1 MFPPF
6 PEEEA
11 YAECARIIQ
20 DIDAGKIRIN
30 QFSAPSEE
38 RRGQGVMIGVLVC
51 RASDGRRIVLKTL
64 SGIGKEL
71 VSDCVA
77 EDEIFV
83 RPIVSAEKIN
93 AALLENDARIHTL
106 TDKINALKCA
116 RNAGGSKY
124 SVQTDEEKRYV
135 SERAALKLYEP
146 FLRRRMFLPYLQAK
160 ARWKRQNPE
169 VLA

>member
-30 QFSAPSEE
+30 QLSAPSEE

-71 VSDCVA
+71 VSNCAA

-93 AALLENDARIHTL
+93 AALLENDARIHTI
-106 TDKINALKCA
+106 K
-116 RNAGGSKY
+116 
-124 SVQTDEEKRYV
+124 
-135 SERAALKLYEP
+135 
-146 FLRRRMFLPYLQAK
+146 
-160 ARWKRQNPE
+160 
-169 VLA
+169 

>member
-30 QFSAPSEE
+30 QLSAPSEE

-77 EDEIFV
+77 
-83 RPIVSAEKIN
+83 
-93 AALLENDARIHTL
+93 
-106 TDKINALKCA
+106 
-116 RNAGGSKY
+116 
-124 SVQTDEEKRYV
+124 
-135 SERAALKLYEP
+135 
-146 FLRRRMFLPYLQAK
+146 
-160 ARWKRQNPE
+160 
-169 VLA
+169 